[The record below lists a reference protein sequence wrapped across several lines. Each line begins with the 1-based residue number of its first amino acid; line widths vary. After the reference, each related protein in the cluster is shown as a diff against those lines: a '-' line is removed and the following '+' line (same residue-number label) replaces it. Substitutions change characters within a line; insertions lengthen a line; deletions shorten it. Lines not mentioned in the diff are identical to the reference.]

1 MLSLQA
7 LSSAAALATSLDNRG
22 LIVRPILGTN
32 LYKLCEVSST
42 NDDHVWGDPGQR
54 KIMIENVVSD
64 TNRMDSVTGM
74 CQHDV
79 EMSDLANVISDAV
92 TKHLSYARTVVS
104 PAIDDLVQRTG
115 SSIEQVMRS
124 DMNQLEVVVW
134 RMPAPMYSDSLIDSF
149 KRAVDVKPE
158 ELRAG
163 AHLPIDATDA
173 QIVEWMKSGVVSLD
187 ESIDQYVN
195 TLEEGRLSNIFREV
209 FTVKSE
215 YKDLWKMFNDNQSG
229 IDVALIGF
237 LIARK
242 LWDNPPEGT
251 EASLQLHEEEMVAIR
266 NQCAVRLG
274 YELDRVDRDEK
285 HGILIRSYT
294 RTSVEVN
301 DSVYRKWLKDGGDHS
316 ILFGNVMSYRPAM
329 TVEEINKNTGKYK
342 EAWEAY
348 CMLQKTSEANK
359 KFSLA
364 KEIIAV
370 EFAAMV
376 QTADETV
383 LPIQDRQVAR
393 KRFDAALQ
401 VTKECEVQD
410 LYSWAM
416 RLMCDS
422 WFYKTDAFQILDGI
436 NRVKAHSPEVDV
448 KEAAAVAALEY
459 IAYWVSTQFKVD
471 TAIR

>member
-7 LSSAAALATSLDNRG
+7 LNSAAALATSLDNRN
-22 LIVRPILGTN
+22 LIVRPIAGTN

-64 TNRMDSVTGM
+64 TNRQDLVTGM

-79 EMSDLANVISDAV
+79 EMGELVEVVSDAI
-92 TKHLSYARTVVS
+92 TKHLSYARTVVA

-134 RMPAPMYSDSLIDSF
+134 RMPAPMYNDSLVDSF
-149 KRAVDVKPE
+149 RRATDVKPQ

-163 AHLPIDATDA
+163 AHLPTDATET

-187 ESIDQYVN
+187 ESIDQYVS
-195 TLEEGRLSNIFREV
+195 TLEAGELSNIFRQL
-209 FTVKSE
+209 FTVKSD
-215 YKDLWKMFNDNQSG
+215 YADLWKMFNDVESG
-229 IDVALIGF
+229 VDTALVGF
-237 LIARK
+237 LISRK

-251 EASLQLHEEEMVAIR
+251 ETSLQMYEDEMVTIR

-285 HGILIRSYT
+285 HGILIRSFT

-316 ILFGNVMSYRPAM
+316 VLFGNVMSYRPAL
-329 TVEEINKNTGKYK
+329 TAEEISKNADKCK
-342 EAWEAY
+342 QAWESY
-348 CMLQKTSEANK
+348 CMVQKTTEANK
-359 KFSLA
+359 KFSMA
-364 KEIIAV
+364 KQIIAV

-376 QTADETV
+376 QSADETV
-383 LPIQDRQVAR
+383 LPIQDREIAR

-401 VTKECEVQD
+401 ITKECEVQD
-410 LYSWAM
+410 LYSWSM

-459 IAYWVSTQFKVD
+459 IAYWVSTQFTVD
-471 TAIR
+471 SAIR